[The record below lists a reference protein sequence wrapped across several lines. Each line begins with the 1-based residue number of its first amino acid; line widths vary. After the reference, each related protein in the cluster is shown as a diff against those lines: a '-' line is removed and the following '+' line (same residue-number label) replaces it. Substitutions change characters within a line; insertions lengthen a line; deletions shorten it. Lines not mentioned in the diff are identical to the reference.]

1 MPTHKRKTKG
11 VCIMSPVLTS
21 LLTSAGTVVL
31 TLTVTLLFNKFV
43 GLPKAIKKQRK
54 EAREKEEQLELKNQ
68 ERDNKI
74 ADLQAAVD
82 ALPGYR
88 AQSLQIQ
95 KQLKQSDKDIL
106 DACKEIKDSVL
117 ESQHI
122 LNQRLDR
129 LESREKNALR
139 AKILNEY
146 RVFTDIEKNPMK
158 AWSEMEHH
166 SFFELVKD
174 YEDLNGNDYV
184 HSEVLPAMNRLTV
197 IPMSDLAALEKM
209 YKSRKI

>member
-1 MPTHKRKTKG
+1 MP
-11 VCIMSPVLTS
+11 VELAS
-21 LLTSAGTVVL
+21 LLAHAGTVTL

-43 GLPKAIKKQRK
+43 GLPKAIKKQRE
-54 EAREKEEQLELKNQ
+54 EAHTKEEQSELKNQ

-74 ADLQAAVD
+74 ADLQKAVN
-82 ALPGYR
+82 ALLGYR
-88 AQSLQIQ
+88 TQGLQVQ
-95 KQLKQSDKDIL
+95 EQLKQSDMVIL
-106 DACKEIKDSVL
+106 DACKEIKNSIL
-117 ESQHI
+117 ENQDV

-129 LESREKNALR
+129 LEKREKNALR

-146 RVFTDIEKNPMK
+146 RVFTDTEKNPMK

-174 YEDLNGNDYV
+174 YEELHGNDYV
-184 HSEVLPAMNRLTV
+184 HSEVLPAMNKLAV
-197 IPMSDLAALEKM
+197 ISMSDLVTLEKM